1 MQIFERAGRG
11 VAAIVIFMGV
21 LIAAGCGQQ
30 TAGGP
35 PKGRPPEVAVVTI
48 QPRAVATTTELAG
61 RTSAHQVA
69 EVRPQGGGIVQKR
82 LFTEGADVRAGQVLY
97 QIDPATYQ
105 AAFDNARAAL
115 ARSEANL
122 PAIRLRAERV
132 KELLADRAVSQQ
144 DYDDASAAL
153 KQAEADVQYWKA
165 TVENARINLKYTS
178 VTAPIS
184 GRIGR
189 SSVTE
194 GALVSAQQPSP
205 LATIQRMDPMYVDVP
220 QSTAELLRLRRSTE
234 EGRLDPNGAGQR
246 KVRLI
251 LDDGRPYPLEGT
263 LQFRDV
269 TVDPTTGSVVLRAVF
284 PNPKGILLPGMYV
297 RALVQEGVRRQ
308 AILIPQQSV
317 SRDPKGNPLVLVV
330 DSEGKVQQRMITTD
344 RAIGDQ
350 WLVAS
355 GLAADEKVVV
365 EGMQKARPGAT
376 VKTVPF
382 VAEEENRSG
391 KAKDAAAPASDK
403 SGR

>member
-1 MQIFERAGRG
+1 MQIFKRAGYKAVVG
-11 VAAIVIFMGV
+11 IFLGV

-35 PKGRPPEVAVVTI
+35 PQGGPPEVAVVTI
-48 QPRAVATTTELAG
+48 QPRAVTTTAELAG

-69 EVRPQGGGIVQKR
+69 EVRPQVGGIVQKR
-82 LFTEGADVRAGQVLY
+82 LFTEGADVKAGQVLY
-97 QIDPATYQ
+97 RIDPATYQ

-122 PAIRLRAERV
+122 PAIRLRAERM
-132 KELLADRAVSQQ
+132 KELLADKAVSQQ
-144 DYDDASAAL
+144 DYDDASASL

-194 GALVSAQQPSP
+194 GALVSAQQPSA
-205 LATIQRMDPMYVDVP
+205 LATIQRLDPMYVDVP

-234 EGRLDPNGAGQR
+234 EGRLDPNGAGQK

-297 RALVQEGVRRQ
+297 RAVVQEGVRRQ
-308 AILIPQQSV
+308 AILVPQQGV

-330 DSEGKVQQRMITTD
+330 DNEGKVQQRMITTD

-355 GLAADEKVVV
+355 GLAAGEKVIV

-382 VAEEENRSG
+382 VAEDENNAG
-391 KAKDAAAPASDK
+391 KAKDAAAPAADK

>member
-11 VAAIVIFMGV
+11 MAAIVIFMGV

-35 PKGRPPEVAVVTI
+35 PKGGSPEVAVITV

-69 EVRPQGGGIVQKR
+69 EVRPQVGGIVQKR
-82 LFTEGADVRAGQVLY
+82 LFTEGSDVQAGQVLY
-97 QIDPATYQ
+97 QIDPSTYQ

-132 KELLADRAVSQQ
+132 KELLADKAVSRQ
-144 DYDDASAAL
+144 DFDDATAAL

-165 TVENARINLKYTS
+165 TVENAQINLKYTS

-189 SSVTE
+189 SSVTA
-194 GALVSAQQPSP
+194 GALVSAQQPTA
-205 LATIQRMDPMYVDVP
+205 LATIQRLDPMYVDVP
-220 QSTAELLRLRRSTE
+220 QSTTELLRLRRSTE
-234 EGRLDPNGAGQR
+234 EGRLDPNGTKQR

-297 RALVQEGVRRQ
+297 RAIVQEGIRRQ
-308 AILIPQQSV
+308 AILIPQQGV

-330 DSEGKVQQRMITTD
+330 DNEGKVQQRMITTD

-355 GLAADEKVVV
+355 GLAAGEKVIV

-382 VAEEENRSG
+382 VVEEENNSG
-391 KAKDAAAPASDK
+391 KAKDEAAPAANK

>member
-1 MQIFERAGRG
+1 
-11 VAAIVIFMGV
+11 V
-21 LIAAGCGQQ
+21 
-30 TAGGP
+30 
-35 PKGRPPEVAVVTI
+35 
-48 QPRAVATTTELAG
+48 
-61 RTSAHQVA
+61 
-69 EVRPQGGGIVQKR
+69 GGIVQRR
-82 LFTEGADVRAGQVLY
+82 LFTEGSDVRAGQVLY

-122 PAIRLRAERV
+122 PAIRLKAERV
-132 KELLADRAVSQQ
+132 RELLADKAVSQQ
-144 DYDDASAAL
+144 DYDDATAAL

-194 GALVSAQQPSP
+194 GALVSAQQPAS
-205 LATIQRMDPMYVDVP
+205 LATIQRLDPMYVDVP
-220 QSTAELLRLRRSTE
+220 QSTTELLRLRRSTE
-234 EGRLDPNGAGQR
+234 EGRLDQNGTKQR

-263 LQFRDV
+263 LEFRDI

-297 RALVQEGVRRQ
+297 RAVVQEGIHKQ
-308 AILIPQQSV
+308 AILVPQQAV
-317 SRDPKGNPLVLVV
+317 SRDPKGNPLALIV
-330 DSEGKVQQRMITTD
+330 DAEGKVQQRMITTD

-350 WLVAS
+350 WLVTS
-355 GLAADEKVVV
+355 GLAAGEKVIV
-365 EGMQKARPGAT
+365 EGMQKARPGST
-376 VKTVPF
+376 VKAVPF
-382 VAEEENRSG
+382 VAEEEKSPVAANG
-391 KAKDAAAPASDK
+391 TTPQPAAKN
-403 SGR
+403 GR

>member
-1 MQIFERAGRG
+1 MQIFERTGRM
-11 VAAIVIFMGV
+11 AAAVIFLCI
-21 LIAAGCGQQ
+21 LITAGCGQQ
-30 TAGGP
+30 TGGGP
-35 PKGRPPEVAVVTI
+35 PQGGPPEVAVITI
-48 QPRAVATTTELAG
+48 QPQPVATTTELAG
-61 RTSAHQVA
+61 RTKAHQIA
-69 EVRPQGGGIVQKR
+69 EVRPQVGGIVQRR
-82 LFTEGADVRAGQVLY
+82 LFTEGSDVRAGQVLY

-122 PAIRLRAERV
+122 PAIRLKAERV
-132 KELLADRAVSQQ
+132 RELLADKAVSQQ
-144 DYDDASAAL
+144 DYDDATAAL

-194 GALVSAQQPSP
+194 GALVSAQQPAS
-205 LATIQRMDPMYVDVP
+205 LATIQRLDPMYVDVP
-220 QSTAELLRLRRSTE
+220 QSTTELLRLRRSTE
-234 EGRLDPNGAGQR
+234 EGRLDQNGTKQR

-263 LQFRDV
+263 LEFRDI

-297 RALVQEGVRRQ
+297 RAVVQEGIHKQ
-308 AILIPQQSV
+308 AILVPQQAV
-317 SRDPKGNPLVLVV
+317 SRDPKGNPLALIV
-330 DSEGKVQQRMITTD
+330 DAEGKVQQRMITTD

-350 WLVAS
+350 WLVTS
-355 GLAADEKVVV
+355 GLAAGEKVIV
-365 EGMQKARPGAT
+365 EGMQKARPGST
-376 VKTVPF
+376 VKAVPF
-382 VAEEENRSG
+382 VAEEEKSPVAANG
-391 KAKDAAAPASDK
+391 TTPQPAAKN
-403 SGR
+403 GR